1 MAATVDTSA
10 AQDSTPATPASPAA
24 DPRAADPALIE
35 QAVGKVF
42 TDLGVFLSAPMLA
55 LGDRLGLFKALAGA
69 GPLTTA
75 ELARRS
81 GLVERYVREWV
92 RAVTVGGYVEYD
104 PATDSYTLSPEMTL
118 VLADDESPVA
128 LIGVVPSM
136 ADIWAQLP
144 TIAGFFRSGGGQG
157 WGDLGPGMAAAQAR
171 FTRPQFV
178 HGLVGEWIPAVPGLA
193 DRLTAGAKVADLGAG
208 LGVSTVLAAQAW
220 PASTFVASDPDAES
234 VITARRSGTAAAVA
248 DRVQFVVADAA
259 SHPGDGYDLVLVLDC
274 LHDMG
279 DPVAA
284 LRHVR
289 DILGPDG
296 VLLVAEPLAADRFED
311 DFANPYARIGYAIST
326 LACLPS
332 SMSQPGG
339 LGLGAMAGESRLREV
354 VADAGFTG
362 VRRIRAQSAP
372 FTILLEVRP

>member
-1 MAATVDTSA
+1 MTATVDATA
-10 AQDSTPATPASPAA
+10 THGTPAATPAGTRTP
-24 DPRAADPALIE
+24 DPELIE

-55 LGDRLGLFKALAGA
+55 MGDRLGLFKAMAGA

-75 ELARRS
+75 ALAQRS

-92 RAVTVGGYVEYD
+92 RAVAIGGYVDYD
-104 PATDSYTLSPEMTL
+104 AAADSYTLSPEMAL
-118 VLADDESPVA
+118 VLADDDSPVA

-144 TIAGFFRSGGGQG
+144 SIAGFFRSGGGLG

-171 FTRPQFV
+171 FSRPQFV
-178 HGLVGEWIPAVPGLA
+178 HGLVGEWIPAIDGMT
-193 DRLTAGAKVADLGAG
+193 DRLTAGAKVADLGVG

-220 PASTFVASDPDAES
+220 PASTFVGSDPDADS
-234 VITARRSGTAAAVA
+234 VITARRRAMSAGVA

-259 SHPGDGYDLVLVLDC
+259 HHPGGDYDLVLALDC

-284 LRHVR
+284 LRHAR
-289 DILGPDG
+289 ETLAPDG
-296 VLLVAEPLAADRFED
+296 FLLVAEPLAADRFED

-332 SMSQPGG
+332 SISQPGG

-354 VADAGFTG
+354 VADAGFTRI
-362 VRRIRAQSAP
+362 RRIQAQSAP

>member
-1 MAATVDTSA
+1 MTAT
-10 AQDSTPATPASPAA
+10 
-24 DPRAADPALIE
+24 IE

-55 LGDRLGLFKALAGA
+55 LGDRLGLFRAMAGA
-69 GPLTTA
+69 GPLTSRA
-75 ELARRS
+75 LADRA

-92 RAVTVGGYVEYD
+92 RAVALAGYVEYD
-104 PATDSYTLSPEMTL
+104 AASDTFSLSPEMAL
-118 VLADDESPVA
+118 VLADDDSPMA

-136 ADIWAQLP
+136 ADIWANLP
-144 TIAGFFRSGGGQG
+144 TVAGFFRTGSGQG

-178 HGLVGEWIPAVPGLA
+178 HGLVAEWIPAIDGMP
-193 DRLTAGAKVADLGAG
+193 DRLAAGARVADVGVG

-220 PASTFVASDPDAES
+220 PASTFVGSDPDADS
-234 VITARRSGTAAAVA
+234 VVTARRSAEAVTVA
-248 DRVQFVVADAA
+248 DRVQFAVADAEH
-259 SHPGDGYDLVLVLDC
+259 HPGDGYDLVLVLDC

-289 DILGPDG
+289 QILAPDG
-296 VLLVAEPLAADRFED
+296 ALLVAEPLAADRFAD

-326 LACLPS
+326 VACLPS
-332 SMSQPGG
+332 SLSQPGG
-339 LGLGAMAGESRLREV
+339 LGLGMAGETRLRQVISE
-354 VADAGFTG
+354 AGFES
-362 VRRIRAQSAP
+362 VRRIQAPSAP
-372 FTILLEVRP
+372 FTILLEVRQ

>member
-1 MAATVDTSA
+1 MTATVDA
-10 AQDSTPATPASPAA
+10 ATDGGPAA
-24 DPRAADPALIE
+24 APAGTRAADPALIE

-55 LGDRLGLFKALAGA
+55 IGDRLGLFKAMAGA

-75 ELARRS
+75 ALAQRS

-92 RAVTVGGYVEYD
+92 RAVAIGGYVDYD
-104 PATDSYTLSPEMTL
+104 AATDSYTLSPEMAL
-118 VLADDESPVA
+118 VLADDDSPVA

-144 TIAGFFRSGGGQG
+144 SIAGFFRSGGGQG

-171 FTRPQFV
+171 FSRPQFV
-178 HGLVGEWIPAVPGLA
+178 HGLVGEWIPAIDGMT
-193 DRLTAGAKVADLGAG
+193 DRLTAGAKVADLGVG

-220 PASTFVASDPDAES
+220 PASTFVGSDPDADS
-234 VITARRSGTAAAVA
+234 VITARRRAMSAGVA

-259 SHPGDGYDLVLVLDC
+259 HHPGGDYDLVLALDC

-284 LRHVR
+284 LRHAR
-289 DILGPDG
+289 ETLAPDG
-296 VLLVAEPLAADRFED
+296 LLLVAEPLAADRFED

-354 VADAGFTG
+354 VADAGFTRI
-362 VRRIRAQSAP
+362 RRIQAQSAP
-372 FTILLEVRP
+372 FTILFEVRP